1 MKLNR
6 REFGF
11 TLVELLMVIVVIA
24 VIATLATGAAM
35 RSVKQSR
42 KKRVEITR
50 SVLQSAL
57 ANYRARENHW
67 PWTALPE
74 KMSGGDPNLRYF
86 KGRDNADVFGEL
98 IRKTVDDGVPY
109 LDLSGLQ
116 TDKIAAKAKSRSLR
130 DYIAEHGAS
139 GDLALGYVDPDNPS
153 KFRYFKVE
161 YNITTDSVSVLEE

>member
-24 VIATLATGAAM
+24 VVATLATGAAM

-57 ANYRARENHW
+57 TNYRTRENRW
-67 PWTALPE
+67 PWNSLPE
-74 KMSGGDPNLRYF
+74 KAPNADPNLRYF
-86 KGRDNADVFGEL
+86 TGKDNAEVFGEL
-98 IRKTVDDGVPY
+98 IRKTADEGVPY
-109 LDLSGLQ
+109 LDFSGLQ
-116 TDKIAAKAKSRSLR
+116 TDKVSAKAKSRSLR
-130 DYIAEHGAS
+130 DYIVEHGAA
-139 GDLALGYVDPDNPS
+139 GDIPLGYVDPDNPS
-153 KFRYFKVE
+153 KFRYFRIE
-161 YNITTDSVSVLEE
+161 YNITTDSVNVLEE